1 MPKRLQI
8 LLDEEEYKE
17 IQRVARRQRMSLAE
31 WVRQALRQA
40 LRQAR
45 SGHPGTVEAKLR
57 VIADTS
63 RHEFPT
69 ADMEVMLQ
77 EIEAGQR
84 RQ

>member
-40 LRQAR
+40 R
-45 SGHPGTVEAKLR
+45 SGHHGSVEAKLR
-57 VIADTS
+57 VVADAS

-69 ADMEVMLQ
+69 ADIDVMLR

-84 RQ
+84 LQ

>member
-40 LRQAR
+40 R

-57 VIADTS
+57 VIADAS
-63 RHEFPT
+63 RHELPT
-69 ADMEVMLQ
+69 ADIDVMLQ

-84 RQ
+84 LQ